1 MNFPHTLD
9 FLSPRNNSKN
19 FKKCYSIFISTNLA
33 CIYQHRE
40 PIFFPKRHGC
50 QVRDSPAGLFA
61 WVNLSQFL
69 PFKKNDKNTEK
80 SERQLFMELLNNY
93 KLYIPMGTPFGSQD
107 PGWFR
112 VIISIRRDHWNEFCK
127 RFDDFVRCKKTY

>member
-1 MNFPHTLD
+1 MNFPTL
-9 FLSPRNNSKN
+9 
-19 FKKCYSIFISTNLA
+19 

-69 PFKKNDKNTEK
+69 PFKKNERNTEK

-127 RFDDFVRCKKTY
+127 RFDDFVRCKKDVLNK